1 MVEKPATLSFHK
13 LVFEKSQ
20 MITNELSK
28 AKEKIDSICEELF
41 SFTNESYSS
50 YKSKHLTKV
59 KNYRNINKNLSINK
73 KVKPLQY
80 KLNLH
85 PSFIKI
91 YNSFEQSFH
100 PSQSLNI
107 QIESKSRNPKNN
119 LLSCREN
126 SLNNL
131 SNKLNFKNTLK
142 NEENTFRYSCFKL
155 SGFNKSQLKADS
167 PTKNSNVKSDSFC
180 YSNTQQS
187 ETMSKDDRISSK
199 FKSNLIKVKTLDKI
213 KIKHNLKENYNF
225 QRLKINEKP
234 NKHINF
240 SSNSLKNVPKLNPN
254 LESKKISCDFNKNEK
269 SLTKRDLI
277 NVLKKLNSGNLR
289 FCKLKLDKDFEFILR
304 KGPV

>member
-13 LVFEKSQ
+13 LVNEKSK
-20 MITNELSK
+20 MISNEFSK

-155 SGFNKSQLKADS
+155 
-167 PTKNSNVKSDSFC
+167 
-180 YSNTQQS
+180 QS

>member
-50 YKSKHLTKV
+50 YKSKHLIKV
-59 KNYRNINKNLSINK
+59 KNYRNLNKNLTISK
-73 KVKPLQY
+73 KVKPVKY

-91 YNSFEQSFH
+91 YDSFEQSFH
-100 PSQSLNI
+100 PANSLNI
-107 QIESKSRNPKNN
+107 HIESRSRNPRNN
-119 LLSCREN
+119 LICSREY
-126 SLNNL
+126 SLNSL

-155 SGFNKSQLKADS
+155 SGKINQSLLKADS
-167 PTKNSNVKSDSFC
+167 PTRKSNVKSDSFC

-187 ETMSKDDRISSK
+187 ETVSKEDRISSK
-199 FKSNLIKVKTLDKI
+199 FKSNFIKVKTLDKI
-213 KIKHNLKENYNF
+213 KIKHNLKENDF
-225 QRLKINEKP
+225 FRRPKEKP
-234 NKHINF
+234 NKHINLLR
-240 SSNSLKNVPKLNPN
+240 NSLKNLPKLNPI
-254 LESKKISCDFNKNEK
+254 LKSKMISCDFNKNEK
-269 SLTKRDLI
+269 SLTNKELN
-277 NVLKKLNSGNLR
+277 NVLIKLNIGNLR
-289 FCKLKLDKDFEFILR
+289 FCKLKLDKDF
-304 KGPV
+304 